1 MKSEEYAE
9 FLEQIR
15 RHFVYL
21 FDPYGFE
28 MVHCER
34 PEPGRH
40 LIILESDD
48 CRIRFIQNL
57 WDLEMAI
64 GPRSAPIRW
73 SDSVE
78 EARYWYSVTEVS
90 NFLENNHYVDIEELL
105 QDRPF
110 LTADQKLA
118 KLSGEVKPLID
129 RIQVLFRESVFEQKR
144 YELDRFLLQ
153 RRQEVRRQLEE
164 LERKKW
170 EKRKCSKAG
179 DQSSSED

>member
-1 MKSEEYAE
+1 MKSEGCAE

-15 RHFVYL
+15 RHFIYL
-21 FDPYGFE
+21 FDSYGFE

-57 WDLEMAI
+57 WDQEMAV
-64 GPRSAPIRW
+64 GPRSAPISW

-78 EARYWYSVTEVS
+78 EVRYWYSVMEIS
-90 NFLENNHYVDIEELL
+90 NFLENKEYVDIEELL

-110 LTADQKLA
+110 LTADQKIA
-118 KLSGEVKPLID
+118 YLSREVKPLID
-129 RIQVLFRESVFEQKR
+129 RIRVLFRESVFEQKR
-144 YELDRFLLQ
+144 NKFDRFLLQ
-153 RRQEVRRQLEE
+153 RRQEVRKQLEE

-170 EKRKCSKAG
+170 E
-179 DQSSSED
+179 EL